1 MVAKAEDLALKQP
14 SARFSVGGM
23 GAGGEQ
29 CEGGGAGVLGPRG
42 GKSVGRK
49 IGAQRTTRLTCLTT

>member
-42 GKSVGRK
+42 EQG
-49 IGAQRTTRLTCLTT
+49 